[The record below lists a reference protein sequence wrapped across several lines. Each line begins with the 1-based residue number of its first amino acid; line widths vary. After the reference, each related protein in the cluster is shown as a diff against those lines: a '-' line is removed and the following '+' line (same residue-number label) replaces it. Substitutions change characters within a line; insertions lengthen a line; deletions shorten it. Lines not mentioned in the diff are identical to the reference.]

1 MRTFLVMPSGYTMTT
16 GDVAQRFDVSIDTIQ
31 RWTDQG
37 LIECRKLP
45 SGWRRYR
52 PEDVE
57 AFANAMHDREPAA

>member
-16 GDVAQRFDVSIDTIQ
+16 GDVAQRLDVSIDTIQ

-37 LIECRKLP
+37 KIAHRKLP

-52 PEDVE
+52 PEDIE
-57 AFANAMHDREPAA
+57 TFANAMHEAAS